1 MSALLREAE
10 LEATLARV
18 ADKTARVG
26 LLYGGMSAERGVSIK
41 SGKAVKAALQ
51 RRGWDVVAIDVGPDL
66 PERLRAE
73 KVDVAWLALHGQFGE
88 DGCVQGLLEIMRIP
102 YTGSGVRASA
112 VAMDKVMTKRALRG
126 AGVRLAA
133 DAVWR
138 PGQPM
143 PEGLG
148 FPVMCKTPQGGSTIG
163 IQRVEDEGG
172 LEAAL
177 LDLAALDS
185 EVLVEQFITGEE
197 ITVAVLDGR
206 ALPPVLIRPLSDDR
220 FFDFAAKYADG
231 KTEYIVPAPISDEA
245 RADATAQALAA
256 YATLG
261 LGGVARA
268 DFIIDA
274 QQRAWFLEVNTLPGM
289 TATSLSPMAA
299 GAVGLSFEDLVEAV
313 LRGATLHTRRAD
325 PDRVAIPGA

>member
-1 MSALLREAE
+1 MSTLLEPQLDALA
-10 LEATLARV
+10 AKI
-18 ADKTARVG
+18 ADRSARVG

-41 SGKAVKAALQ
+41 SGKAVKAALLA
-51 RRGWDVVAIDVGPDL
+51 RGYDVVAIDVGPDL
-66 PERLRAE
+66 PAQLRAAG
-73 KVDVAWLALHGQFGE
+73 VDVAWLALHGQFGE

-126 AGVRLAA
+126 TAVRMAA
-133 DAVWR
+133 DVVWR
-138 PGQPM
+138 PGQQL

-172 LEAAL
+172 LKAAL

-185 EVLVEQFITGEE
+185 EVLVEQFITGDE

-206 ALPPVLIRPLSDDR
+206 ALPPVLIRPLSADR
-220 FFDFAAKYADG
+220 FFDFAAKYAEG
-231 KTEYIVPAPISDEA
+231 KTEYIVPAPISDA
-245 RADATAQALAA
+245 ACADATAQALAA
-256 YATLG
+256 YTTLG

-268 DFIIDA
+268 DFIIDD
-274 QQRAWFLEVNTLPGM
+274 QQRAWFLEINTLPGM

-299 GAVGLSFEDLVEAV
+299 GAVGLRFEDLVEAV

-325 PDRVAIPGA
+325 PDRVAVPGV